1 MVILQKPGIFR
12 GSETRSDGR
21 TVADR
26 LDGRSQMNSGQHQK
40 FSSACRIRD
49 PRDFARAYDSGFRA
63 GDGYL
68 LIFASLNGTDQTRV
82 GLSVSRKHGGAV
94 QRNRRKR
101 LLREAARRCRPLLPP
116 GLDLVLI
123 PRQREDFTL
132 GDFCRSL
139 PDLARRLARR
149 MSRPA
154 NRDGKSPSDS

>member
-12 GSETRSDGR
+12 VSETRSDGR

-123 PRQREDFTL
+123 PRQIGR
-132 GDFCRSL
+132 
-139 PDLARRLARR
+139 AHV
-149 MSRPA
+149 
-154 NRDGKSPSDS
+154 

>member
-12 GSETRSDGR
+12 GSEIRSDGR

-101 LLREAARRCRPLLPP
+101 LLREAQHQRIEALLEMSA
-116 GLDLVLI
+116 GM
-123 PRQREDFTL
+123 QA
-132 GDFCRSL
+132 
-139 PDLARRLARR
+139 LAHHTAEHDEAVAAFVQSMAKR
-149 MSRPA
+149 
-154 NRDGKSPSDS
+154 